1 MLTDRLRTRRT
12 FAEHIMNFRI
22 TGLPLSQFAPLF
34 SLSDEALAA
43 RDAIRVVSDGRSG
56 YPCRVSLQD
65 AQTGESLILLNYEH
79 LAVASPYRS
88 RHAIY
93 VREAATEAGL
103 DVNEV
108 PALFRSRLLSLRAFD
123 DKGMMKDATV
133 APGTALENVI
143 EEMFANTAV
152 EYVHAHY
159 AKPGCYAARV
169 DRA

>member
-1 MLTDRLRTRRT
+1 
-12 FAEHIMNFRI
+12 MNFQI
-22 TGLPLSQFAPLF
+22 TGLPLSHFAPLF
-34 SLSDEALAA
+34 SLTDQELAA
-43 RDAIRVVSDGRSG
+43 RDAVRVVSDGRSG

-65 AQTGESLILLNYEH
+65 AKIGESLIVVNYEH

-93 VREAATEAGL
+93 VREAATDAAL

-123 DKGMMKDATV
+123 NKGMMKAADV
-133 APGTALENVI
+133 VPGTALENLI
-143 EEMFANTAV
+143 DEMFANEAA
-152 EYVHAHY
+152 EYLHVHY

>member
-1 MLTDRLRTRRT
+1 
-12 FAEHIMNFRI
+12 MNFHV

-34 SLSDEALAA
+34 SLTDQELAA

-65 AQTGESLILLNYEH
+65 SPAGERLILVNYEH

-93 VREAATEAGL
+93 IREAAKEAEL

-123 DKGMMKDATV
+123 AKGMMKAADV
-133 APGTALENVI
+133 VPGTAIENLI
-143 EEMFANTAV
+143 EELFVDTAV
-152 EYVHAHY
+152 EYVHVHY

>member
-1 MLTDRLRTRRT
+1 
-12 FAEHIMNFRI
+12 
-22 TGLPLSQFAPLF
+22 LPMSRFEALF
-34 SLSDEALAA
+34 SMTEQQLAQ
-43 RDAIRVVSDGRSG
+43 RDAVRVVSDGRSG

-65 AQTGESLILLNYEH
+65 AQVGESLILLNYEH

-93 VREAATEAGL
+93 VREAATQAAL

-123 DKGMMKDATV
+123 ARGMMKAAEV
-133 APGTALENVI
+133 APGTAIENLI
-143 EEMFANTAV
+143 EEMFANDAT
-152 EYVHAHY
+152 EYLHVHY

>member
-1 MLTDRLRTRRT
+1 
-12 FAEHIMNFRI
+12 MNFQV
-22 TGLPLSQFAPLF
+22 TGLPLSPFAPLF
-34 SLSDEALAA
+34 SLTDQELAE
-43 RDAIRVVSDGRSG
+43 RDAVRVVSDGRSG

-65 AQTGESLILLNYEH
+65 AESGESLILLNYEH

-93 VREAATEAGL
+93 VREGATEAKL

-108 PALFRSRLLSLRAFD
+108 PALFRTRLLSLRAFD
-123 DKGMMKDATV
+123 SKGMMQAAEV
-133 APGTALENVI
+133 VPGTAVEKLI
-143 EEMFANTAV
+143 AEMFSNPAT
-152 EYVHAHY
+152 EFVHVHY

>member
-1 MLTDRLRTRRT
+1 
-12 FAEHIMNFRI
+12 MNFQI
-22 TGLPLSQFAPLF
+22 TGLPLSQFTPLF
-34 SLSDEALAA
+34 SLTDQELAQ
-43 RDAIRVVSDGRSG
+43 RDAVRVVSDGRSG

-65 AQTGESLILLNYEH
+65 TQAGESLILVNYEH

-88 RHAIY
+88 RHAVY
-93 VREAATEAGL
+93 VREAATEAEL

-123 DKGMMKDATV
+123 GKGMMKAADV
-133 APGTALENVI
+133 APGTAIENLI
-143 EEMFANTAV
+143 EELFADNAT
-152 EYVHAHY
+152 EYLHVHY

>member
-1 MLTDRLRTRRT
+1 
-12 FAEHIMNFRI
+12 MNFHV

-34 SLSDEALAA
+34 SLTDQELAA

-65 AQTGESLILLNYEH
+65 AQLGESLILVNYEH

-93 VREAATEAGL
+93 IREAAKEAEL

-123 DKGMMKDATV
+123 GKGMMKAADI
-133 APGTALENVI
+133 APGTAIENLI
-143 EEMFANTAV
+143 EEMFADNAT
-152 EYVHAHY
+152 EYLHVHY

>member
-1 MLTDRLRTRRT
+1 
-12 FAEHIMNFRI
+12 MNFQV
-22 TGLPLSQFAPLF
+22 TGLPLSPFAPLF
-34 SLSDEALAA
+34 SLTDQELAA
-43 RDAIRVVSDGRSG
+43 RDAVRVVSDGRSG

-65 AQTGESLILLNYEH
+65 AQLGESLILVNYEH

-93 VREAATEAGL
+93 IREAAKEAGL
-103 DVNEV
+103 EVNEV

-123 DKGMMKDATV
+123 GKGMMKAADI
-133 APGTALENVI
+133 APGTAIENLI
-143 EEMFANTAV
+143 EEMFSDNAT
-152 EYVHAHY
+152 EYLHVHY